1 VIEEGPRRGSW
12 RTEGVLLPRLPR
24 RYLAAVRGRARADGR
39 AAHACGEESGRDL
52 LTVAPSDE
60 YRWQNARERLAF
72 PEPVVVE
79 RCASCSFTA
88 VAPVEEARQF
98 AEHVCDRPKPA
109 RSAQRR
115 SGFGF
120 R

>member
-1 VIEEGPRRGSW
+1 
-12 RTEGVLLPRLPR
+12 
-24 RYLAAVRGRARADGR
+24 
-39 AAHACGEESGRDL
+39 
-52 LTVAPSDE
+52 VATSDE

-88 VAPVEEARQF
+88 VAPVEKARQF
-98 AEHVCDRPKPA
+98 AEHVRDRPKPA

-115 SGFGF
+115 SGFAF